1 MVSISFIVKAT
12 HCYKTKNKTLR
23 TFITADVTLGVTL
36 GVTVD
41 VTAAVTTNSLFTYF

>member
-23 TFITADVTLGVTL
+23 TCITADVTL